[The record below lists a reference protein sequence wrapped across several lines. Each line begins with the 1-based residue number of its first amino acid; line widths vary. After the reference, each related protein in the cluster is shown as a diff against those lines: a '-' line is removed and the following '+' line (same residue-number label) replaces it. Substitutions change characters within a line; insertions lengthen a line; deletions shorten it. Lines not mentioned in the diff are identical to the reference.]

1 MRSNTSMR
9 KKIKNEISYVKYSK
23 RDRKKI
29 VEEYYGKS
37 FSWKESENSI
47 STYLHST
54 KIEITDDEE

>member
-1 MRSNTSMR
+1 MKIIMSNIP
-9 KKIKNEISYVKYSK
+9 KEIG
-23 RDRKKI
+23 KKI

>member
-1 MRSNTSMR
+1 MKLVMLNIPKERG
-9 KKIKNEISYVKYSK
+9 KEI
-23 RDRKKI
+23 I
-29 VEEYYGKS
+29 EEYYGKS